1 MTKNDR
7 RHMTEPDFIIAI
19 TGLLL
24 SIGSVIGI
32 YIDSKI
38 TARKNEL
45 DTVTTRLQAGI
56 EQVNKDNDKLRQRID
71 DVEKDNLELRAVIR
85 TMEAERR
92 ANVKRIE
99 VLEDQVAV
107 LENQLLAAGIT
118 PVTKKGKP

>member
-1 MTKNDR
+1 
-7 RHMTEPDFIIAI
+7 MTEPDFIIAI

-32 YIDSKI
+32 YINSKI

-99 VLEDQVAV
+99 VLEDQVAA

-118 PVTKKGKP
+118 PVTKKGKQ

>member
-1 MTKNDR
+1 
-7 RHMTEPDFIIAI
+7 MTEPDFIIAI

-32 YIDSKI
+32 YINSKI

-45 DTVTTRLQAGI
+45 DTVTSRLQAGI

-99 VLEDQVAV
+99 VLEDQVAA
-107 LENQLLAAGIT
+107 LEDQLLKAGIT
-118 PVTKKGKP
+118 PVTKKGKS